1 MTGRIQKV
9 NLQSPDGNIRQGFIY
24 DQTEDR
30 FEVLISD
37 GNFDVIF
44 IDRETL
50 ISTDSLFTLHFL

>member
-9 NLQSPDGNIRQGFIY
+9 NLLSSNGNICQGFIY
-24 DQTEDR
+24 DQTEKHY
-30 FEVLISD
+30 EVLLSD
-37 GNFDVIF
+37 ENFDVIF

>member
-9 NLQSPDGNIRQGFIY
+9 NLQSSDGNIRQGFIY
-24 DQTEDR
+24 DQTEDC